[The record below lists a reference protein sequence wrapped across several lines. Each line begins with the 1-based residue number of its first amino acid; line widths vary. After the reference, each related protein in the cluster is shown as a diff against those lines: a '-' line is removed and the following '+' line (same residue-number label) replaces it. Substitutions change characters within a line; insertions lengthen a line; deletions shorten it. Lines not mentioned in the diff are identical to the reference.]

1 MITVNNVSMNFS
13 GQTLFKDVE
22 LKFVPGNCYGIIG
35 ANGAGKSTFLRILS
49 GDLEPTTGEVIIP
62 KEERMSILKQDHFQY
77 DAYTVLDTVMM
88 GNQRLYDVMKEKDA
102 LYEKEDFTDEDGVKA
117 SELEAEFAE
126 MGGWEAESDVSR
138 LIQGLGL
145 SNDILYSEMSSLT
158 AKEKVKVLLAQA
170 LFGKPDI
177 ILLDEPTNHLDIQAI
192 EWLEDFLMDCES
204 LILVVSHDRHFL
216 NTVCTNIVDVDYG
229 HIKMYVGNYEF
240 WYESSQMVQ
249 RMMKDQNRKNEEK
262 IKELQLFIQR
272 FSANK
277 SKSKQATA
285 RRKLLD
291 KLTVEEMPASSRRYP
306 FVGFT
311 MERECGKEILA
322 VEGISKTLDGRK
334 VLDNVSFRVN
344 KGDKIAFVGEDE
356 IAKTTLFKIV
366 MGEMEPDEGTYKW
379 GTTITTSYF
388 PLDNSAFF
396 NDCDLNLVD
405 WLAQFT
411 PKIPEAN
418 TESFKRAFLGRMLF
432 SGDDVFKPVKVLSG
446 GEKVR
451 CMLSRMMLYG
461 SNVLVLDQP
470 TNHLDLESIT
480 AVNNGLMDFKGVVL
494 FSSHDH
500 EFVQTIANRIMVL
513 EDGKLTDRLG
523 TYEDYIASM
532 ANTAEYP
539 NTGTA

>member
-1 MITVNNVSMNFS
+1 MITVSDLSLNYSGTPLFS
-13 GQTLFKDVE
+13 HVDLQFLR
-22 LKFVPGNCYGIIG
+22 GNCYGIIG
-35 ANGAGKSTFLRILS
+35 ANGAGKSTFLKILS
-49 GDLEPTTGEVIIP
+49 GELESTTGSVDILP
-62 KEERMSILKQDHFQY
+62 NVRMSILKQDQFMF
-77 DAYTVLDTVMM
+77 DEYTVLDTVIM
-88 GNQRLYDVMKEKDA
+88 GNRHLYDVGKEMNA
-102 LYEKEDFTDEDGVKA
+102 LYEKEDMADEDGIRA
-117 SELEAEFAE
+117 SELAEEYAE
-126 MGGWEAESDVSR
+126 MGGWEAESDASR
-138 LIQGLGL
+138 ILQGLGIPTEYHYEL
-145 SNDILYSEMSSLT
+145 MANMDGRL
-158 AKEKVKVLLAQA
+158 KVKVLLAQA
-170 LFGKPDI
+170 LFGSPD
-177 ILLDEPTNHLDIQAI
+177 LLMMDEPTNNLDIDAVN
-192 EWLEDFLMDCES
+192 WLEDFLLDFPGTV
-204 LILVVSHDRHFL
+204 IVVSHDRHFL
-216 NTVCTNIVDVDYG
+216 NTVCTHIVDIDYNK
-229 HIKMYVGNYEF
+229 IKMYVGNYDF
-240 WYESSQMVQ
+240 WYDASQLMQ
-249 RMMKDQNRKNEEK
+249 NLMKNQNKKNEEK
-262 IKELQLFIQR
+262 AQELKEFISR

-532 ANTAEYP
+532 ANTAE
-539 NTGTA
+539 